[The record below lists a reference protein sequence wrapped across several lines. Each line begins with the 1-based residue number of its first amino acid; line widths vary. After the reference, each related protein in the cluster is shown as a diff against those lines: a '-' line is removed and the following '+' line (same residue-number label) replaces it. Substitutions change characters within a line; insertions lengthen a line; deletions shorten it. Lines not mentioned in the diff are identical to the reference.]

1 MGDATR
7 AFFERVNEQ
16 GFDARLGRVRGTLR
30 IDTGEKG
37 REGRWF
43 ITLDRGTVKVTRDG
57 GPADCVVR
65 LDGPV
70 LDGVVAGTVNPT
82 AALLRGVIRASGNF
96 DLLLHV
102 QRLFRGGSDERDPHP
117 AAAGG
122 GRHE

>member
-30 IDTGEKG
+30 IDVGENG
-37 REGRWF
+37 GDERWF
-43 ITLDRGTVKVTRDG
+43 IALDRGAVQVTHDD

-65 LDGPV
+65 LDRAV
-70 LDGVVAGTVNPT
+70 LDGIVGGTVNPT
-82 AALLRGVIRASGNF
+82 AALLRGVIWASGNF

-102 QRLFRGGSDERDPHP
+102 QRLFGVGPDEQDRR
-117 AAAGG
+117 AATAEG